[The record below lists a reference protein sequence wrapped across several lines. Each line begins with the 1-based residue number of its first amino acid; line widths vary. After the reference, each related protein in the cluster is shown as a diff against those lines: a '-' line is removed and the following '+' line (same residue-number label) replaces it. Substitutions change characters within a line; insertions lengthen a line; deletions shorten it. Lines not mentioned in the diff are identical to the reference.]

1 MKVAFGAQSK
11 FLLAFYELYLALKKI
26 DSRITGAI
34 FFVSDAEFFYKNQIC
49 QQIANDPSVTVLK
62 EWKYTSKTYRQ
73 VINQN
78 RDLILASYKK
88 YNLRN
93 AILCDRRLMYGSYS
107 KIIQDYNSR
116 YSDSELENIILH
128 SIDAIESCLSNEKV
142 LVVTPTPSCFGDYL
156 LYLFSQR
163 HSQKYLQLKFTKI
176 QNYICLSET
185 FEGNTPIEIE
195 KRFLNL
201 KSNTAE
207 SDNYNKALEFIR
219 SHQSKQLKYE
229 GVILKTKT
237 TFLNYIIATI
247 KSIIGQIVTSFKTVI
262 NKKRMVIFSDRH
274 VPPRLKNT
282 YFNFFKKPIRSLFI
296 PIILRKKFMSL
307 DALCGESTFFYPMHS
322 EPEIALNVNGRQW
335 QNQIELIR
343 RIAQSIPLGSKL
355 VIKEHPR
362 NVGYRKLSYYKKL
375 YNIPNVY
382 FINSDYRTHD
392 IIDRC
397 KAIFT
402 VSGIVGFEAILRGKP
417 VVVFGNVNYS
427 CLEGKCLLK
436 VKSTDKLYEH
446 LMDFLSKHV
455 SDETLISH
463 YVSAVMDIGLPVNF
477 YSDILRKQARVSYSG
492 SETLSDAYRS
502 LAVHLLRSAKIEN

>member
-11 FLLAFYELYLALKKI
+11 FLVTFYELYLALKRL
-26 DSRITGAI
+26 DSRITGAV
-34 FFVSDAEFFYKNQIC
+34 FFVSDSEFFYKNKRC

-62 EWKYTSKTYRQ
+62 EWKYTSKTYRKLT
-73 VINQN
+73 NQN
-78 RDLILASYKK
+78 RDAILASYKN
-88 YNLRN
+88 YNLRD

-107 KIIQDYNSR
+107 KITQDYNSR
-116 YSDSELENIILH
+116 YSESELENIILH
-128 SIDAIESCLSNEKV
+128 SIDAIESYLSNEEI
-142 LVVTPTPSCFGDYL
+142 LVITPTPSCFGDYL

-163 HSQKYLQLKFTKI
+163 HCQKYLQLKFTKI

-195 KRFLNL
+195 KRFLKL
-201 KSNTAE
+201 VSNSAR
-207 SDNYNKALEFIR
+207 SDNSAAALEFIR
-219 SHQSKQLKYE
+219 SHRNKQLKYE
-229 GVILKTKT
+229 GVILNTKSSS
-237 TFLNYIIATI
+237 FNYIRKTVQSVI
-247 KSIIGQIVTSFKTVI
+247 SQVVTSIKTIV
-262 NKKRMVIFSDRH
+262 NKKRMVIFNDRH
-274 VPPRLKNT
+274 VPPTLKKT
-282 YFNFFKKPIRSLFI
+282 YINCFEKPIRSYFI
-296 PIILRKKFMSL
+296 PVILRKKFVSV
-307 DALCGESTFFYPMHS
+307 DELCSDRTFFYPMHS

-362 NVGYRKLSYYKKL
+362 NIGYRKISYYKKL
-375 YNIPNVY
+375 YNIPNVF
-382 FINSDYRTHD
+382 FIKSDYRTHD

-417 VVVFGNVNYS
+417 AIVFGNVNYS
-427 CLEGKCLLK
+427 CLEGKCLLR
-436 VKSTDKLYEH
+436 VKSTEKLYKN

-463 YVSAVMDIGLPVNF
+463 YVSAVMDISLPINF
-477 YSDILRKQARVSYSG
+477 YSDILQKDARVSYST
-492 SETLSDAYRS
+492 SEHLSDTYRS
-502 LAVHLLRSAKIEN
+502 LAVHLFRSAKIEN